1 MQQLLDLFLGE
12 EVREWACSACGHG
25 RAVARQRLLGPP
37 EVLLL
42 HLSRFE
48 AEQATGL
55 SHKRSTPVSLDLAL
69 RLRHAP
75 ATAAATAAATATAA
89 AAAAAA
95 AEGASPPEAVPPT
108 AAPTAAP
115 SAASSY
121 ELRAIVSHHGPR
133 CYSGH
138 YTCVERGSEGWV
150 EYNDERVTPLDIDP
164 TAHDEHS
171 RGAYILFYQRCLH

>member
-48 AEQATGL
+48 ADQATGM

-75 ATAAATAAATATAA
+75 AAATAAA
-89 AAAAAA
+89 
-95 AEGASPPEAVPPT
+95 EGAPHEASPLEAVPPT
-108 AAPTAAP
+108 AVPTAVP
-115 SAASSY
+115 TAASSY

-171 RGAYILFYQRCLH
+171 RGAYILFYQRCH

>member
-75 ATAAATAAATATAA
+75 ATAAATT
-89 AAAAAA
+89 
-95 AEGASPPEAVPPT
+95 EGASHEASPLEAVPRT
-108 AAPTAAP
+108 AAPNAVP
-115 SAASSY
+115 SVVSSY
-121 ELRAIVSHHGPR
+121 ELRAIVSHHGLR
-133 CYSGH
+133 ADSGH
-138 YTCVERGSEGWV
+138 YTCLERGSEGWV
-150 EYNDERVTPLDIDP
+150 KYDDARVTPQGID
-164 TAHDEHS
+164 AELFLFHA
-171 RGAYILFYQRCLH
+171 AYILFYHKRQ

>member
-48 AEQATGL
+48 ADQATGM

-75 ATAAATAAATATAA
+75 AAATAAA
-89 AAAAAA
+89 
-95 AEGASPPEAVPPT
+95 EGAPHEASPLEAVPPT
-108 AAPTAAP
+108 AVPT
-115 SAASSY
+115 AASSY

-150 EYNDERVTPLDIDP
+150 EYDDARVTPLGIDP

-171 RGAYILFYQRCLH
+171 RGAYILFYQKCH

>member
-1 MQQLLDLFLGE
+1 MQQLLDRFLGE
-12 EVREWACSACGHG
+12 ELREWACSVCGHG

-48 AEQATGL
+48 ADPATGVA
-55 SHKRSTPVSLDLAL
+55 HKRCTPVSLDLAL

-75 ATAAATAAATATAA
+75 AAAAGRAPHEAP
-89 AAAAAA
+89 
-95 AEGASPPEAVPPT
+95 PPEALPT
-108 AAPTAAP
+108 AA
-115 SAASSY
+115 SVY

-138 YTCVERGSEGWV
+138 YTCAERGSDGWV
-150 EYNDERVTPLDIDP
+150 EYDDTRVTRLTVDP

-171 RGAYILFYQRCLH
+171 RGAYILFYQKRH